1 MKHHRALSVAN
12 SRDVFLFQGF
22 RIQIK
27 YQVWVWKETL
37 QVYGFSETTPGGI
50 GRWQFSTK
58 REWEV
63 QLQDRHNP
71 ITSRVQ
77 KANETESKKAL
88 GRSQTNKSGG
98 KEDNRKEKWK

>member
-1 MKHHRALSVAN
+1 MFFYFRES
-12 SRDVFLFQGF
+12 GF
-22 RIQIK
+22 KSSIK
-27 YQVWVWKETL
+27 SGYGKKTL

-50 GRWQFSTK
+50 RRWQFSTK